1 MVIAHGDRSGHRL
14 LSARATLY
22 DGDGRAVPGR
32 FHQVT
37 YEPTLTRDGGVEHDP
52 SLLLDAVATC
62 LDAVTRASRHDDIQ
76 AVGVTTFWHGL
87 LGFDA
92 ARRPVTPIFTWA
104 DSRSAP
110 DAALLRGALDDATL
124 HAPDGVS
131 SARSYWPAKLRWLAR
146 ERPADVQRVASWGS
160 IGEHLELALFGETAT
175 SVSMA
180 SGTGLLDQ
188 ETHAVGRRGAGRR
201 RYRAE
206 HSSSRS
212 PEPADGAG
220 CARRGR
226 PLAVA
231 ARCPVVSRGRRRRR
245 EQHRLRLPRPR
256 HGSRSTWGP
265 RPPCDW

>member
-1 MVIAHGDRSGHRL
+1 MVIALDLGTS
-14 LSARATLY
+14 SVRATLY
-22 DGDGRAVPGR
+22 DRDGRAVPGR

-37 YEPTLTRDGGVEHDP
+37 YEPTLTHDGGAEHDP
-52 SLLLDAVATC
+52 SVLLDAVATC

-124 HAPDGVS
+124 HGRTGCHLHS
-131 SARSYWPAKLRWLAR
+131 SYWPAKLRWLAR

-188 ETHAVGRRGAGRR
+188 DDPAVGRRGAGRR
-201 RYRAE
+201 RHRAGAPLPARP
-206 HSSSRS
+206 SRRT
-212 PEPADGAG
+212 
-220 CARRGR
+220 ARAARAVER

-231 ARCPVVSRGRRRRR
+231 ARRPVVSRGRRRRR
-245 EQHRLRLPRPR
+245 EQHRLQLPHPVTDRAQR
-256 HGSRSTWGP
+256 GDLGRA
-265 RPPCDW
+265 CDW